1 VRIVDERILLGV
13 IIGGGSLLFFL
24 ILFFIN
30 RLRKRH
36 QLKQQLKLRNSS
48 RAPLSSMRSQR
59 NDRRSARRHVVSR
72 GLQLDQLNDS
82 AREAYQQRQQ
92 RRVSQYSDLQ
102 LVMDE
107 LFIPERDAVET
118 EDEEDESL
126 DDRSTWI
133 SENEDNLNAHADLVA
148 EEEVGTGISV
158 RVTEEEDREL
168 MERLAREG
176 GKSGVVQISLAW
188 DDYND
193 LDMHVFCPSGERIYF
208 NNRKSAC
215 GGELDVDMNVRPKSK
230 TPIENVVWT
239 DEAPDGEYKIGVHF
253 YRHHRK
259 RRTKKTCQFRLRVV
273 TYGQAKE
280 YSGELTH
287 GDPMSMITS
296 FILIKPDD
304 DESVVSGE

>member
-1 VRIVDERILLGV
+1 MDEKILLGV

-24 ILFFIN
+24 ILFLIN
-30 RLRKRH
+30 RFRKRRE
-36 QLKQQLKLRNSS
+36 LKQQLKLRNAS

-59 NDRRSARRHVVSR
+59 NDRRSTRRHVVSR

-107 LFIPERDAVET
+107 LFIPDRDAVET

-133 SENEDNLNAHADLVA
+133 AENEDNLNAHADLVA

-158 RVTEEEDREL
+158 RITDEEDREL
-168 MERLAREG
+168 MDRLAREG

-208 NNRKSAC
+208 NNRKSEC

-296 FILIKPDD
+296 FVLIKPD
-304 DESVVSGE
+304 EEE

>member
-1 VRIVDERILLGV
+1 MNEKILLGA
-13 IIGGGSLLFFL
+13 IIGGGSA
-24 ILFFIN
+24 LFFIVLYLIN
-30 RLRKRH
+30 RFRKRRE
-36 QLKQQLKLRNSS
+36 LKKQVALQDAS
-48 RAPLSSMRSQR
+48 RAPLSSMRAQR
-59 NDRRSARRHVVSR
+59 NDRGNARRHVVSR
-72 GLQLDQLNDS
+72 GLQLNQLNDS

-107 LFIPERDAVET
+107 LFIPERDAIET
-118 EDEEDESL
+118 EDEEDTSD

-133 SENEDNLNAHADLVA
+133 AENEDNLNAHANLVA

-158 RVTEEEDREL
+158 RVTDEEDREL

-176 GKSGVVQISLAW
+176 GKTGVVQISLAW

-230 TPIENVVWT
+230 KPIENVVWT
-239 DEAPDGEYKIGVHF
+239 DQAPDGEYKIGVHF

-296 FILIKPDD
+296 FMLTKPD
-304 DESVVSGE
+304 EEE

>member
-1 VRIVDERILLGV
+1 MRIVDERILLGI
-13 IIGGGSLLFFL
+13 IIGGGSFLFFL
-24 ILFFIN
+24 ILYVVN
-30 RLRKRH
+30 RFRKQRA
-36 QLKQQLKLRNSS
+36 LKQQLRIQNAS

-59 NDRRSARRHVVSR
+59 NDRRNARRHVVSR
-72 GLQLDQLNDS
+72 GLQLEQLSDS
-82 AREAYQQRQQ
+82 AKQAYQQRQQ

-107 LFIPERDAVET
+107 LFIPERDALET
-118 EDEEDESL
+118 EEDE
-126 DDRSTWI
+126 DETVEDRSTWI
-133 SENEDNLNAHADLVA
+133 AENEDNLNAHADLVA
-148 EEEVGTGISV
+148 QEEVGTGISV

-208 NNRKSAC
+208 NNRKSEC

-239 DEAPDGEYKIGVHF
+239 NQAPDGEYKIGVHF

-296 FILIKPDD
+296 FILIKPD
-304 DESVVSGE
+304 EEE

>member
-1 VRIVDERILLGV
+1 MRIVDEKILLGI
-13 IIGGGSLLFFL
+13 IIGGGSFLFFL
-24 ILFFIN
+24 ILFLVNWF
-30 RLRKRH
+30 RKQRELNKRR
-36 QLKQQLKLRNSS
+36 QLRNAS

-59 NDRRSARRHVVSR
+59 NDRRNARRHVVSR
-72 GLQLDQLNDS
+72 GLQLDQLSDS
-82 AREAYQQRQQ
+82 AKQAYQQRQQ

-107 LFIPERDAVET
+107 LFIPERDALET
-118 EDEEDESL
+118 EDEQEESD

-133 SENEDNLNAHADLVA
+133 AENEDNLNAHADLVA
-148 EEEVGTGISV
+148 QEEVGTGISV

-208 NNRKSAC
+208 NNRKSEC

-239 DEAPDGEYKIGVHF
+239 DQAPDGEYKIGVHF

-296 FILIKPDD
+296 FVLIKPD
-304 DESVVSGE
+304 EEE

>member
-1 VRIVDERILLGV
+1 VVSVDEKILLGS
-13 IIGGGSLLFFL
+13 IIAGGSA
-24 ILFFIN
+24 LFFIVLYLIN
-30 RLRKRH
+30 RFRKRRE
-36 QLKQQLKLRNSS
+36 LNQQLKLRNAS

-59 NDRRSARRHVVSR
+59 SDRGNARRHIVSR
-72 GLQLDQLNDS
+72 GLQFDQLSDS
-82 AREAYQQRQQ
+82 ARDAYQQRQQ
-92 RRVSQYSDLQ
+92 RRVAQYTDLQ

-107 LFIPERDAVET
+107 IFIPERDAIET
-118 EDEEDESL
+118 EPEEEETP

-133 SENEDNLNAHADLVA
+133 AENEDNLNAHANLVA
-148 EEEVGTGISV
+148 QEEVGTGISV
-158 RVTEEEDREL
+158 RVTEDEDREL

-208 NNRKSAC
+208 NNRKSNC

-230 TPIENVVWT
+230 KPIENVVWT

-253 YRHHRK
+253 YKHHRK
-259 RRTKKTCQFRLRVV
+259 RRTKRTCQFRLRVV

-296 FILIKPDD
+296 FVLIKPD
-304 DESVVSGE
+304 EEE

>member
-1 VRIVDERILLGV
+1 MRIVDEKILLGI
-13 IIGGGSLLFFL
+13 IIGGGSFLFFL
-24 ILFFIN
+24 ILFLVN
-30 RLRKRH
+30 RFRKRRE
-36 QLKQQLKLRNSS
+36 LKQQLKLRNAS

-72 GLQLDQLNDS
+72 GLQFDQLSDS
-82 AREAYQQRQQ
+82 AKQAYQQRQQ

-107 LFIPERDAVET
+107 LFIPERDALET
-118 EDEEDESL
+118 EDEEDETVE
-126 DDRSTWI
+126 DRSTWI
-133 SENEDNLNAHADLVA
+133 AENEDNLNAHANLVA
-148 EEEVGTGISV
+148 QEEVGTGISV

-208 NNRKSAC
+208 NNRKSEC

-296 FILIKPDD
+296 FVLIKPD
-304 DESVVSGE
+304 EEE

>member
-1 VRIVDERILLGV
+1 MRIVDEKILLGV

-24 ILFFIN
+24 ILFLIN
-30 RLRKRH
+30 RFRKRRE
-36 QLKQQLKLRNSS
+36 LKQQLKLRNAS

-59 NDRRSARRHVVSR
+59 NDRRSTRRHVVSR

-107 LFIPERDAVET
+107 LFIPDRDAVET

-133 SENEDNLNAHADLVA
+133 AENEDNLNAHADLVA

-158 RVTEEEDREL
+158 RITDEEDREL
-168 MERLAREG
+168 MDRLAREG

-208 NNRKSAC
+208 NNRKSEC

-239 DEAPDGEYKIGVHF
+239 DVAPDGEYKIGVHF

-296 FILIKPDD
+296 FVLIKPD
-304 DESVVSGE
+304 EEE

>member
-1 VRIVDERILLGV
+1 MDENILLGA
-13 IIGGGSLLFFL
+13 IIGGGSA
-24 ILFFIN
+24 LFFIVLYLIN
-30 RLRKRH
+30 RFRKRRELKK
-36 QLKQQLKLRNSS
+36 QLALRNAS
-48 RAPLSSMRSQR
+48 RAPLSSMRAQQS
-59 NDRRSARRHVVSR
+59 DRGNARRHVVSR

-82 AREAYQQRQQ
+82 ARQAYQSRQQ
-92 RRVSQYSDLQ
+92 RRVAQYSDLQ

-107 LFIPERDAVET
+107 LFIPERDAIET
-118 EDEEDESL
+118 EEEEDESAE
-126 DDRSTWI
+126 DRSTWI
-133 SENEDNLNAHADLVA
+133 AENEDNLNAHANLVA

-158 RVTEEEDREL
+158 RVSDEEDREL

-230 TPIENVVWT
+230 KPIENVVWT

-287 GDPMSMITS
+287 GDPMSIITS
-296 FILIKPDD
+296 FVLIKPD
-304 DESVVSGE
+304 EEE

>member
-1 VRIVDERILLGV
+1 MRIVDERILLGI
-13 IIGGGSLLFFL
+13 IIGGGSFLFFL
-24 ILFFIN
+24 ILYVVN
-30 RLRKRH
+30 RFRKQRA
-36 QLKQQLKLRNSS
+36 LKQQLRIQNAS

-59 NDRRSARRHVVSR
+59 NDRRNARRHVVSR
-72 GLQLDQLNDS
+72 GLQLEQLSDS
-82 AREAYQQRQQ
+82 AKQAYQQRQQ

-107 LFIPERDAVET
+107 LFIPERDALET
-118 EDEEDESL
+118 EEDE
-126 DDRSTWI
+126 DETVEDRSTWI
-133 SENEDNLNAHADLVA
+133 AENEDNLNAHADLVA
-148 EEEVGTGISV
+148 QEEVGTGISV

-208 NNRKSAC
+208 NNRKSEC

-239 DEAPDGEYKIGVHF
+239 NQAPDGEYKIGVHF

-259 RRTKKTCQFRLRVV
+259 RRTKKTCQFRLRIV

-296 FILIKPDD
+296 FVLIKPD
-304 DESVVSGE
+304 EEE

>member
-1 VRIVDERILLGV
+1 MRIVNENILLGA
-13 IIGGGSLLFFL
+13 IIGGGSA
-24 ILFFIN
+24 LFFIVLYLIN
-30 RLRKRH
+30 RFRKRRE
-36 QLKQQLKLRNSS
+36 LKQQLALRNAS
-48 RAPLSSMRSQR
+48 RAPLSSMRAQR
-59 NDRRSARRHVVSR
+59 NDRGNARRHVVSR

-82 AREAYQQRQQ
+82 AKQAYQQRQQ
-92 RRVSQYSDLQ
+92 RRVAQYSDLQ

-107 LFIPERDAVET
+107 LFIPERDAIET
-118 EDEEDESL
+118 EDEEDPSD

-133 SENEDNLNAHADLVA
+133 AENENNLNAHANLVA

-158 RVTEEEDREL
+158 RVTDEEDREL

-230 TPIENVVWT
+230 KPIENVVWT
-239 DEAPDGEYKIGVHF
+239 DQAPDGEYKIGVHF

-296 FILIKPDD
+296 FMLSKPD
-304 DESVVSGE
+304 EEE

>member
-1 VRIVDERILLGV
+1 MNEKILLGA
-13 IIGGGSLLFFL
+13 IIGGGSA
-24 ILFFIN
+24 LFFIVLYLIN
-30 RLRKRH
+30 RFRKRRE
-36 QLKQQLKLRNSS
+36 LKKQVALQNAS
-48 RAPLSSMRSQR
+48 RAPLSSMRAQR
-59 NDRRSARRHVVSR
+59 NDRGNARRHVVSR
-72 GLQLDQLNDS
+72 GLQLNQLNDS

-107 LFIPERDAVET
+107 LFIPERDAIET
-118 EDEEDESL
+118 EDEEDTSD

-133 SENEDNLNAHADLVA
+133 AENEDNLNAHANLVA

-158 RVTEEEDREL
+158 RVTDEEDREL

-176 GKSGVVQISLAW
+176 GKTGVVQISLAW

-230 TPIENVVWT
+230 KPIENVVWT
-239 DEAPDGEYKIGVHF
+239 DQAPDGEYKIGVHF

-280 YSGELTH
+280 YTGELTH
-287 GDPMSMITS
+287 GDPMSLITS
-296 FILIKPDD
+296 FILIKPD
-304 DESVVSGE
+304 EEE

>member
-1 VRIVDERILLGV
+1 MRIVDEKILLGI
-13 IIGGGSLLFFL
+13 IIGGGSFLFFL
-24 ILFFIN
+24 ILFLVN
-30 RLRKRH
+30 RFRKRRE
-36 QLKQQLKLRNSS
+36 LKQQLKLRNAS

-72 GLQLDQLNDS
+72 GLQFDQLSDS
-82 AREAYQQRQQ
+82 AKQAYQQRQQ

-107 LFIPERDAVET
+107 LFIPERDALET
-118 EDEEDESL
+118 EDEEDETVE
-126 DDRSTWI
+126 DRSTWI
-133 SENEDNLNAHADLVA
+133 AENEDNLNAHADLVA
-148 EEEVGTGISV
+148 QEEIGTGISV

-208 NNRKSAC
+208 NNRKSEC

-296 FILIKPDD
+296 FVLIKPD
-304 DESVVSGE
+304 EEE

>member
-1 VRIVDERILLGV
+1 MNEKILLGA
-13 IIGGGSLLFFL
+13 IIGGGSA
-24 ILFFIN
+24 LFFIVLYLIN
-30 RLRKRH
+30 RFRKRRE
-36 QLKQQLKLRNSS
+36 LKQQVALQDAS
-48 RAPLSSMRSQR
+48 RAPLSSMRAQR
-59 NDRRSARRHVVSR
+59 NDRGNARRHVVSR
-72 GLQLDQLNDS
+72 GLQLNQLNDS

-107 LFIPERDAVET
+107 LFIPERDAIET
-118 EDEEDESL
+118 EDEEDTSD

-133 SENEDNLNAHADLVA
+133 AENEDNLNAHANLVA

-158 RVTEEEDREL
+158 RVTDEEDREL

-176 GKSGVVQISLAW
+176 GKTGVVQISLAW

-230 TPIENVVWT
+230 KPIENVVWT
-239 DEAPDGEYKIGVHF
+239 DQAPDGEYKIGVHF

-280 YSGELTH
+280 YTGELTH
-287 GDPMSMITS
+287 GDPMSLITS
-296 FILIKPDD
+296 FILIKPD
-304 DESVVSGE
+304 EEE

>member
-1 VRIVDERILLGV
+1 MRIVDEKILLGV

-24 ILFFIN
+24 ILFLIN
-30 RLRKRH
+30 RFRKRRE
-36 QLKQQLKLRNSS
+36 LKQQLKLRNAS

-59 NDRRSARRHVVSR
+59 NDRRSTRRHVVSR

-107 LFIPERDAVET
+107 LFIPDRDAVET

-133 SENEDNLNAHADLVA
+133 AENEDNLNAHADLVA
-148 EEEVGTGISV
+148 QEEVGTGISV
-158 RVTEEEDREL
+158 RVTDEEDREL
-168 MERLAREG
+168 MDRLAREG

-208 NNRKSAC
+208 NNRKSEC

-239 DEAPDGEYKIGVHF
+239 DVAPDGEYKIGVHF

-296 FILIKPDD
+296 FVLIKPD
-304 DESVVSGE
+304 EEE

>member
-1 VRIVDERILLGV
+1 MRIVDEKILLGI
-13 IIGGGSLLFFL
+13 IIGGGSILFFL
-24 ILFFIN
+24 ILFLSN
-30 RLRKRH
+30 RFQKRRE
-36 QLKQQLKLRNSS
+36 LKQQLKLRNAS

-107 LFIPERDAVET
+107 LFIPDRDAVET

-133 SENEDNLNAHADLVA
+133 AENEDNLNAHADLVA

-158 RVTEEEDREL
+158 RITDEEDREL
-168 MERLAREG
+168 MDRLAREG

-208 NNRKSAC
+208 NNRKSEC

-239 DEAPDGEYKIGVHF
+239 DVAPDGEYKIGVHF

-296 FILIKPDD
+296 FVLIKPD
-304 DESVVSGE
+304 EEE

>member
-1 VRIVDERILLGV
+1 MNEKILLGA
-13 IIGGGSLLFFL
+13 IIGGGSA
-24 ILFFIN
+24 LFFIVLYLIN
-30 RLRKRH
+30 RFRKRRE
-36 QLKQQLKLRNSS
+36 LKQQLALQNAS
-48 RAPLSSMRSQR
+48 RAPLSSMRAQR
-59 NDRRSARRHVVSR
+59 NDRGNARRHVVSR
-72 GLQLDQLNDS
+72 GLQLNQLNDS

-107 LFIPERDAVET
+107 LFIPERDAIET
-118 EDEEDESL
+118 EDEEDTSD

-133 SENEDNLNAHADLVA
+133 AENEDNLNAHANLVA

-158 RVTEEEDREL
+158 RVTDEEDREL

-230 TPIENVVWT
+230 KPIENVVWT
-239 DEAPDGEYKIGVHF
+239 DQAPDGEYKIGVHF

-296 FILIKPDD
+296 FMLTKPD
-304 DESVVSGE
+304 EEE

>member
-1 VRIVDERILLGV
+1 MRIVDEKILLGI
-13 IIGGGSLLFFL
+13 IIGGGSFLFFL
-24 ILFFIN
+24 ILFLVN
-30 RLRKRH
+30 RFRR
-36 QLKQQLKLRNSS
+36 QRELKKQRQLRNAS

-59 NDRRSARRHVVSR
+59 NDRRNTRRHVVSR
-72 GLQLDQLNDS
+72 GLQLDQLSDS
-82 AREAYQQRQQ
+82 AKQAYEQRQQ

-107 LFIPERDAVET
+107 LFIPERDALET
-118 EDEEDESL
+118 ENEEEETD

-133 SENEDNLNAHADLVA
+133 AENEDNLNAHADLVA
-148 EEEVGTGISV
+148 QEEVGTGISV

-208 NNRKSAC
+208 NNRKSEC

-239 DEAPDGEYKIGVHF
+239 DVAPDGEYKIGVHF

-296 FILIKPDD
+296 FVLIKPD
-304 DESVVSGE
+304 EEE

>member
-1 VRIVDERILLGV
+1 MRIVDEKILLGI

-24 ILFFIN
+24 VLFMIN
-30 RLRKRH
+30 RFRKRRE
-36 QLKQQLKLRNSS
+36 LKQQLKLRNAS

-59 NDRRSARRHVVSR
+59 NDRRSSRRHVVSR

-107 LFIPERDAVET
+107 LFIPDRDAVET

-133 SENEDNLNAHADLVA
+133 AENEDNLNAHADLVA
-148 EEEVGTGISV
+148 QEEVGTGISV
-158 RVTEEEDREL
+158 RVTDEEDREL
-168 MERLAREG
+168 MDRLAREG

-208 NNRKSAC
+208 NNRKSEC

-239 DEAPDGEYKIGVHF
+239 DVAPDGEYKIGVHF

-296 FILIKPDD
+296 FVLIKPD
-304 DESVVSGE
+304 EEE

>member
-1 VRIVDERILLGV
+1 MRIMDEKILLGA

-24 ILFFIN
+24 ILFLIN
-30 RLRKRH
+30 RFRKRRER
-36 QLKQQLKLRNSS
+36 KQQLKLRNAS
-48 RAPLSSMRSQR
+48 RAPLSSMRSQSS
-59 NDRRSARRHVVSR
+59 DRRNARRHIVSR
-72 GLQLDQLNDS
+72 GLQFDQLNDS
-82 AREAYQQRQQ
+82 AREAYQKRQQ

-107 LFIPERDAVET
+107 LFIPDRDAVET
-118 EDEEDESL
+118 EEEEDESF

-133 SENEDNLNAHADLVA
+133 AENEDNLNAHADLVA

-158 RVTEEEDREL
+158 RVTDEEDREL
-168 MERLAREG
+168 MDRLAREG

-208 NNRKSAC
+208 NNRKSEC

-239 DEAPDGEYKIGVHF
+239 DVAPDGEYKIGVHF

-296 FILIKPDD
+296 FVLIKPD
-304 DESVVSGE
+304 EEE

>member
-1 VRIVDERILLGV
+1 MRIVDEKILLGV
-13 IIGGGSLLFFL
+13 IIGGGSFLFFL
-24 ILFFIN
+24 ILFLVN
-30 RLRKRH
+30 RFRKQRELKKQSHLRKA
-36 QLKQQLKLRNSS
+36 S

-59 NDRRSARRHVVSR
+59 NDRRNARRHVVSR
-72 GLQLDQLNDS
+72 GLQLDQLSDS
-82 AREAYQQRQQ
+82 AKQAYQQRQQ

-107 LFIPERDAVET
+107 LFIPERDALET
-118 EDEEDESL
+118 EDEEEESD

-133 SENEDNLNAHADLVA
+133 AENEDNLNAHADLVA
-148 EEEVGTGISV
+148 QEEVGTGISV

-168 MERLAREG
+168 MERLTREG

-208 NNRKSAC
+208 NNRKSEC

-296 FILIKPDD
+296 FVLIKPD
-304 DESVVSGE
+304 EEE

>member
-1 VRIVDERILLGV
+1 MDDKILLGI
-13 IIGGGSLLFFL
+13 IIGAGSALFFL

-30 RLRKRH
+30 RLRKRRD
-36 QLKQQLKLRNSS
+36 LKQQMQLRTAS

-59 NDRRSARRHVVSR
+59 NDRRNARQHVVSR

-82 AREAYQQRQQ
+82 AQQAYQQRQQ
-92 RRVSQYSDLQ
+92 RRVSQYTDLQ

-107 LFIPERDAVET
+107 IFIPERDAVET

-126 DDRSTWI
+126 EDRSTWI
-133 SENEDNLNAHADLVA
+133 AENEDNLNAHANLVA

-158 RVTEEEDREL
+158 RVTDEEDREL

-208 NNRKSAC
+208 NNRKSVC

-230 TPIENVVWT
+230 KPIENVVWT

-296 FILIKPDD
+296 FILIKPD
-304 DESVVSGE
+304 EEE

>member
-1 VRIVDERILLGV
+1 VRIVDENILLGA
-13 IIGGGSLLFFL
+13 IIGGGSA
-24 ILFFIN
+24 LFFIVLYLIN
-30 RLRKRH
+30 RFRKRRELKK
-36 QLKQQLKLRNSS
+36 QLALRNAS
-48 RAPLSSMRSQR
+48 RAPLSSMRAQQS
-59 NDRRSARRHVVSR
+59 DRGNARRHVVSR

-82 AREAYQQRQQ
+82 ARQAYQSRQQ
-92 RRVSQYSDLQ
+92 RRVAQYSDLQ

-107 LFIPERDAVET
+107 LFIPERDAIET
-118 EDEEDESL
+118 EDEEDESAE
-126 DDRSTWI
+126 DRSTWI
-133 SENEDNLNAHADLVA
+133 AENEDNLNAHANLVA

-158 RVTEEEDREL
+158 RVSDEEDREL

-230 TPIENVVWT
+230 KPIENVVWT
-239 DEAPDGEYKIGVHF
+239 DQAPDGEYKIGVHF

-287 GDPMSMITS
+287 GDPMSIITS
-296 FILIKPDD
+296 FVLMKPD
-304 DESVVSGE
+304 EEE

>member
-1 VRIVDERILLGV
+1 MRIVDEKILLG
-13 IIGGGSLLFFL
+13 IIIAGGSFLFFL
-24 ILFFIN
+24 ILFLVN
-30 RLRKRH
+30 RFRR
-36 QLKQQLKLRNSS
+36 QRELKKQRQLRNAS

-59 NDRRSARRHVVSR
+59 NDRRHARRHVVSR
-72 GLQLDQLNDS
+72 GLQLDQLSDS
-82 AREAYQQRQQ
+82 AKQAYQQRQQ

-107 LFIPERDAVET
+107 LFIPERDALET
-118 EDEEDESL
+118 EDEEEESD

-133 SENEDNLNAHADLVA
+133 AENEDNLNAHADLVA
-148 EEEVGTGISV
+148 QEEVGTGISV

-208 NNRKSAC
+208 NNRKSEC

-239 DEAPDGEYKIGVHF
+239 EQAPDGEYKIGVHF

-296 FILIKPDD
+296 FVLIKPD
-304 DESVVSGE
+304 EEE

>member
-1 VRIVDERILLGV
+1 VRIVDDKILLGI
-13 IIGGGSLLFFL
+13 IIGGGSALFFL

-30 RLRKRH
+30 RLRKRRE
-36 QLKQQLKLRNSS
+36 LKQQIQLRTAS

-59 NDRRSARRHVVSR
+59 NDRRNARQHVVSR

-82 AREAYQQRQQ
+82 AQQAYQQRQQ
-92 RRVSQYSDLQ
+92 RRVSQYTDLQ

-107 LFIPERDAVET
+107 IFIPERDAVET
-118 EDEEDESL
+118 EDEEDESIE
-126 DDRSTWI
+126 DRSTWI
-133 SENEDNLNAHADLVA
+133 AENEDNLNAHANLVA

-158 RVTEEEDREL
+158 RVTDEEDREL

-208 NNRKSAC
+208 NNRKSVC

-230 TPIENVVWT
+230 KPIENVVWT
-239 DEAPDGEYKIGVHF
+239 DEAPDGEFKIGVHF

-296 FILIKPDD
+296 FILIKPD
-304 DESVVSGE
+304 EEE

>member
-1 VRIVDERILLGV
+1 MRFVDEKILLGA

-24 ILFFIN
+24 ILFSIN
-30 RLRKRH
+30 RFRKRRE
-36 QLKQQLKLRNSS
+36 LKQKLKLRNAS
-48 RAPLSSMRSQR
+48 RAPLSSMRSQSS
-59 NDRRSARRHVVSR
+59 DRRNARRHIVSR
-72 GLQLDQLNDS
+72 GLQFDQLNDS
-82 AREAYQQRQQ
+82 AREAYQKRQQ

-118 EDEEDESL
+118 EEEEDESF
-126 DDRSTWI
+126 DERSTWI
-133 SENEDNLNAHADLVA
+133 AENEDNLNAHADLVA

-158 RVTEEEDREL
+158 RVTDEEDREL
-168 MERLAREG
+168 MDRLAREG

-208 NNRKSAC
+208 NNRKSEC

-230 TPIENVVWT
+230 KPIENVVWT
-239 DEAPDGEYKIGVHF
+239 EVAPDGEYKIGVHF

-296 FILIKPDD
+296 FVLIKP
-304 DESVVSGE
+304 EEEEE

>member
-1 VRIVDERILLGV
+1 MRIVDEKILLGI
-13 IIGGGSLLFFL
+13 IIGGGSFLFFL
-24 ILFFIN
+24 ILFLVN
-30 RLRKRH
+30 RFRKQRE
-36 QLKQQLKLRNSS
+36 LKKQRQLRNAS

-59 NDRRSARRHVVSR
+59 NDRRNARRHVVSR
-72 GLQLDQLNDS
+72 GLQLDQLSDS
-82 AREAYQQRQQ
+82 AKQAYQQRQQ

-107 LFIPERDAVET
+107 LFIPERDALET
-118 EDEEDESL
+118 EDEEEESD

-133 SENEDNLNAHADLVA
+133 AENEDNLNAHADLVA
-148 EEEVGTGISV
+148 QEEVGTGISV

-208 NNRKSAC
+208 NNRKSEC

-296 FILIKPDD
+296 FVLIKPD
-304 DESVVSGE
+304 EEE

>member
-1 VRIVDERILLGV
+1 MRIVDERILLGV
-13 IIGGGSLLFFL
+13 IIGGGSFLFFL
-24 ILFFIN
+24 ILFLVN
-30 RLRKRH
+30 RFRKQRE
-36 QLKQQLKLRNSS
+36 LKKQRQLRNAS

-59 NDRRSARRHVVSR
+59 NDRRNARRHVVSR
-72 GLQLDQLNDS
+72 GLQLDQLSDS
-82 AREAYQQRQQ
+82 AKQAYQQRQQ

-107 LFIPERDAVET
+107 LFIPERDALET
-118 EDEEDESL
+118 EDEEEESD

-133 SENEDNLNAHADLVA
+133 AENEDNLNAHADLVA
-148 EEEVGTGISV
+148 QEEVGTGISV

-208 NNRKSAC
+208 NNRKSEC

-239 DEAPDGEYKIGVHF
+239 GEAPDGEYKIGVHF

-296 FILIKPDD
+296 FVLIKPD
-304 DESVVSGE
+304 EEE

>member
-1 VRIVDERILLGV
+1 MRIVDEKILLGI

-24 ILFFIN
+24 ILFLIN
-30 RLRKRH
+30 RLRNRRE
-36 QLKQQLKLRNSS
+36 LKQQLKLRNAS

-59 NDRRSARRHVVSR
+59 NDRRSTRRHVVSR

-107 LFIPERDAVET
+107 LFIPDRDAVET

-133 SENEDNLNAHADLVA
+133 AENEDNLNAHADLVA

-158 RVTEEEDREL
+158 RVTDEEDREL
-168 MERLAREG
+168 MDRLAREG

-208 NNRKSAC
+208 NNRKSEC

-239 DEAPDGEYKIGVHF
+239 DVAPDGEYKIGVHF

-296 FILIKPDD
+296 FVLIKPD
-304 DESVVSGE
+304 EEE

>member
-1 VRIVDERILLGV
+1 VDDKILLGI
-13 IIGGGSLLFFL
+13 IIGAGSALFFL

-30 RLRKRH
+30 RLRKRRD
-36 QLKQQLKLRNSS
+36 LKQQMQLRTAS

-59 NDRRSARRHVVSR
+59 NDRRNARQHVVSR

-82 AREAYQQRQQ
+82 AQQAYQQRQQ
-92 RRVSQYSDLQ
+92 RRVSQYTDLQ

-107 LFIPERDAVET
+107 IFIPERDAVET

-126 DDRSTWI
+126 EDRSTWI
-133 SENEDNLNAHADLVA
+133 AENEDNLNAHANLVA

-158 RVTEEEDREL
+158 RVTDEEDREL

-208 NNRKSAC
+208 NNRKSVC

-230 TPIENVVWT
+230 KPIENVVWT

-296 FILIKPDD
+296 FILIKPD
-304 DESVVSGE
+304 EEE

>member
-1 VRIVDERILLGV
+1 MRIVDEKILLGI
-13 IIGGGSLLFFL
+13 IIGGGSLLFFFV
-24 ILFFIN
+24 LFLIN
-30 RLRKRH
+30 RFRKRRE
-36 QLKQQLKLRNSS
+36 LKQQLKLRNAS

-59 NDRRSARRHVVSR
+59 NDRRSTRRHVVSR

-107 LFIPERDAVET
+107 LFIPDRDAVET

-126 DDRSTWI
+126 DDRTTWI
-133 SENEDNLNAHADLVA
+133 AENEDNLNAHADLVA

-158 RVTEEEDREL
+158 RITDEEDREL
-168 MERLAREG
+168 MDRLAREG

-208 NNRKSAC
+208 NNRKSEC

-239 DEAPDGEYKIGVHF
+239 DVAPDGEYKIGVHF

-287 GDPMSMITS
+287 GDPMAMITS
-296 FILIKPDD
+296 FILIKPD
-304 DESVVSGE
+304 EEE

>member
-1 VRIVDERILLGV
+1 VDENILLGS
-13 IIGGGSLLFFL
+13 IIAGGSA
-24 ILFFIN
+24 LFFIILYLIN
-30 RLRKRH
+30 RFRKRRE
-36 QLKQQLKLRNSS
+36 LNQQLKLRNAS

-59 NDRRSARRHVVSR
+59 SDRGNARRHIVSR
-72 GLQLDQLNDS
+72 GLQFDQLSDS
-82 AREAYQQRQQ
+82 ARDAYQQRQQ
-92 RRVSQYSDLQ
+92 RRVAQYTDLQ

-107 LFIPERDAVET
+107 IFIPERDAIET
-118 EDEEDESL
+118 EPEEEETP

-133 SENEDNLNAHADLVA
+133 AENEDNLNAHANLVA
-148 EEEVGTGISV
+148 QEEVGTGISV
-158 RVTEEEDREL
+158 RVTEDEDREL

-208 NNRKSAC
+208 NNRKSNC

-230 TPIENVVWT
+230 KPIENVVWT

-253 YRHHRK
+253 YKHHRK
-259 RRTKKTCQFRLRVV
+259 RRTKRTCQFRLRVV

-296 FILIKPDD
+296 FVLIKPD
-304 DESVVSGE
+304 EEE

>member
-1 VRIVDERILLGV
+1 VDENILLGA
-13 IIGGGSLLFFL
+13 IIGGGSA
-24 ILFFIN
+24 LFFIVLYLIN
-30 RLRKRH
+30 RFRKRRELKK
-36 QLKQQLKLRNSS
+36 QLALRNAS
-48 RAPLSSMRSQR
+48 RAPLSSMRAQQS
-59 NDRRSARRHVVSR
+59 DRGNARRHVVSR

-82 AREAYQQRQQ
+82 ARQAYQSRQQ
-92 RRVSQYSDLQ
+92 RRVAQYSDLQ

-107 LFIPERDAVET
+107 LFIPERDAIET
-118 EDEEDESL
+118 EEEEDESAE
-126 DDRSTWI
+126 DRSTWI
-133 SENEDNLNAHADLVA
+133 AENEDNLNAHANLVA

-158 RVTEEEDREL
+158 RVSDEEDREL

-230 TPIENVVWT
+230 KPIENVVWT
-239 DEAPDGEYKIGVHF
+239 DQAPDGEYKIGVHF

-287 GDPMSMITS
+287 GDPMSIITS
-296 FILIKPDD
+296 FVLIKPD
-304 DESVVSGE
+304 EEE

>member
-1 VRIVDERILLGV
+1 MRIVDQKILLGI
-13 IIGGGSLLFFL
+13 IIGGGSALFFL
-24 ILFFIN
+24 ILFLIN
-30 RLRKRH
+30 RFRKQRERKH
-36 QLKQQLKLRNSS
+36 QLRLHKAS

-59 NDRRSARRHVVSR
+59 SDRRNKRRHVVSR
-72 GLQLDQLNDS
+72 GLQLDQLS
-82 AREAYQQRQQ
+82 GTARQAYQQRQQ

-107 LFIPERDAVET
+107 IFIPGRDAVEVGD
-118 EDEEDESL
+118 DEEDDVE
-126 DDRSTWI
+126 DRSTWI
-133 SENEDNLNAHADLVA
+133 AENEDNLNAHADLVA

-158 RVTEEEDREL
+158 RLTEEEDREL

-230 TPIENVVWT
+230 KPIENVVWT
-239 DEAPDGEYKIGVHF
+239 NEAPDGEYKIGVHF

-259 RRTKKTCQFRLRVV
+259 RRTKKTCQFHLRVV

-296 FILIKPDD
+296 FVLIKPD
-304 DESVVSGE
+304 EEE

>member
-1 VRIVDERILLGV
+1 MDEKILLGS
-13 IIGGGSLLFFL
+13 IIAGGSA
-24 ILFFIN
+24 LFFIVLYLIN
-30 RLRKRH
+30 RFRKRRE
-36 QLKQQLKLRNSS
+36 LKQQLKLRNAS

-59 NDRRSARRHVVSR
+59 SDRGNARRHIVSR
-72 GLQLDQLNDS
+72 GLQLDQLSGS
-82 AREAYQQRQQ
+82 AQDAYQQRQQ
-92 RRVSQYSDLQ
+92 RRVAQYSDLQ

-107 LFIPERDAVET
+107 IFIPERDAVET
-118 EDEEDESL
+118 EPEEEEIP

-133 SENEDNLNAHADLVA
+133 AENEDNLNAHANLVA
-148 EEEVGTGISV
+148 QEEVGTGISV
-158 RVTEEEDREL
+158 RVSQDEDREL

-208 NNRKSAC
+208 NNRKSNC

-230 TPIENVVWT
+230 KPIENVVWT

-253 YRHHRK
+253 YKHHRK
-259 RRTKKTCQFRLRVV
+259 RRTKRTCQFRLRVV

-296 FILIKPDD
+296 FVLIKPD
-304 DESVVSGE
+304 EEE

>member
-1 VRIVDERILLGV
+1 MTEEALAVTSFLVD
-13 IIGGGSLLFFL
+13 
-24 ILFFIN
+24 
-30 RLRKRH
+30 
-36 QLKQQLKLRNSS
+36 
-48 RAPLSSMRSQR
+48 
-59 NDRRSARRHVVSR
+59 
-72 GLQLDQLNDS
+72 LQLDQLNDS

-107 LFIPERDAVET
+107 LFIPERDASRPKMRKKNPKMIVRHGLLKMRTTSMLTQTLSHRKKLEQ
-118 EDEEDESL
+118 
-126 DDRSTWI
+126 
-133 SENEDNLNAHADLVA
+133 
-148 EEEVGTGISV
+148 GISV

-208 NNRKSAC
+208 NNRKSEC

-287 GDPMSMITS
+287 GDPMSMITRRV
-296 FILIKPDD
+296 IVCPHQA
-304 DESVVSGE
+304 

>member
-1 VRIVDERILLGV
+1 MRIVDEKILLGV
-13 IIGGGSLLFFL
+13 IIGGGSFLFFL
-24 ILFFIN
+24 ILFLVN
-30 RLRKRH
+30 RFRKQRE
-36 QLKQQLKLRNSS
+36 LNKQRQLRNAS

-59 NDRRSARRHVVSR
+59 NDRRNARRHVVSR
-72 GLQLDQLNDS
+72 GLQLDQLSDS
-82 AREAYQQRQQ
+82 AKQAYQQRQQ

-107 LFIPERDAVET
+107 LFIPERDALET
-118 EDEEDESL
+118 EDEEEESD

-133 SENEDNLNAHADLVA
+133 AENEDNLNAHADLVA
-148 EEEVGTGISV
+148 QEEVGTGISV

-208 NNRKSAC
+208 NNRKSEC

-296 FILIKPDD
+296 FVLIKPD
-304 DESVVSGE
+304 EEE

>member
-1 VRIVDERILLGV
+1 MVSVDEKILLGS
-13 IIGGGSLLFFL
+13 IIAGGSA
-24 ILFFIN
+24 LFFIVLYLIN
-30 RLRKRH
+30 RFRKRRE
-36 QLKQQLKLRNSS
+36 LKQQLKLRNAS

-59 NDRRSARRHVVSR
+59 SDRGNARRHIVSR
-72 GLQLDQLNDS
+72 GLQLDQLSGS
-82 AREAYQQRQQ
+82 ARDAYQQRQQ
-92 RRVSQYSDLQ
+92 RRVAQYSDLQ

-107 LFIPERDAVET
+107 IFIPERDAVET
-118 EDEEDESL
+118 EPEEEETP

-133 SENEDNLNAHADLVA
+133 AENEDNLNAHADLVA
-148 EEEVGTGISV
+148 QEEVGTGISV
-158 RVTEEEDREL
+158 RVSEDEDREL

-208 NNRKSAC
+208 NNRKSNC

-230 TPIENVVWT
+230 KPIENVVWT

-253 YRHHRK
+253 YKHHRK
-259 RRTKKTCQFRLRVV
+259 RRTKRTCQFRLRVV

-280 YSGELTH
+280 
-287 GDPMSMITS
+287 
-296 FILIKPDD
+296 
-304 DESVVSGE
+304 